1 MYNEYIKLTKKSN
14 SFFSSSREIEFVDV
28 NSAERSNLIE
38 RSSFVHISS
47 SDSEDF
53 LGFDKDDLKTEVVD
67 ASTGEVFLIFDVE
80 NNVDQRNISKSEND
94 NGNVTN
100 VIMNMKL
107 EIVANRTSQSDPIEI
122 DDDDIIFVE
131 SNVEVIVI
139 DDDDDDIEVIFSF
152 FKQMLRP
159 ATLIFRH

>member
-1 MYNEYIKLTKKSN
+1 M
-14 SFFSSSREIEFVDV
+14 
-28 NSAERSNLIE
+28 IE

-80 NNVDQRNISKSEND
+80 NNVDHRNISKSEND

-152 FKQMLRP
+152 FKPMLRS